1 VTGLAAL
8 ISAGLLAQAGAPAP
22 APAAA
27 GASPLQV
34 EADAALY
41 DGTSDTLVLTG
52 GVRLRRG
59 DATLRA
65 PEAVY
70 QGRSGEALASG
81 GVLVFQPGRATF
93 ADRLRLLDGGAFEA
107 WNVTSYF
114 KQGPVDLSG
123 SESIDAAR
131 RAGRNR
137 FVLGAEHVEGPG
149 GDRFFARSGRLTLCD
164 CGGEA
169 PSWEIR
175 AWRADVVP
183 GDRAMLTFPVLWV
196 TPRFLFID
204 KPVPVLP
211 LPWLYV
217 PLGDRQTGLL
227 LPDVHSSP
235 ATGWSVA
242 QPLFLTLGRSWDA
255 TLAASYMFGP
265 GEAEMRRGARG
276 VVGPGGSLELRWR
289 PAEET
294 EGSFHL
300 FWIHDRA
307 RDWARDAAPT
317 PGHRYYLDRVPSP
330 EHGDRVAV
338 SLRHQERLAARSF
351 LVAEIGLVN
360 DPTYVSDFTSDVLL
374 GTAEYRR
381 SAVAATWVAEH
392 LLLEADAAYHEPLRY
407 LGQQSFPADPA
418 NRTPTSDGAPRV
430 PFGLFG
436 SDVLAFHRLPAASA
450 TLLPLQLAGPLQ
462 LSAFAGV
469 ARFAPLHGATGDEGA
484 GGLGPGEGGWS
495 PFRDPVTGE
504 WSRGGAGAADG
515 RWEPGERLAAARAAL
530 RAELRAPL
538 AMGRLLLAEPWVR
551 GSWLSYAF
559 AGGLGSRLASYGTAG
574 LTLSTQLERVFGSG
588 DGRIRHV
595 LEPRVEWR
603 AGSGVSGGPLPA
615 YAYDELDGTPI
626 APGAP
631 CTTGGVDGRA
641 CLPLRALSAV
651 PQGPWSQMRVAVR
664 NRLLVPAGSLSRRA
678 LDLDIGQDLDL
689 SRGALSE
696 SFVRAALAL
705 GPFRTDLVARF
716 RAFGAPSP
724 EGTWPARLPSWLD
737 HFTEIRGG
745 VGLNDGRGNEVH
757 LGLLALGSGA
767 SGATRAGL
775 EPLFDPRSIPLEATA
790 QGSAGGHARI
800 LGGLDLSYEALFNAR
815 SLYGG
820 VDAQGQPVAIKPHLQ
835 QQSLGLSWDSP
846 CKCFKVGVGVRFLED
861 FSQGPYFSWILE
873 IGNFSTSRVGVGL

>member
-8 ISAGLLAQAGAPAP
+8 IAAGLLAQAGAPAP
-22 APAAA
+22 AAAERPAAA
-27 GASPLQV
+27 ASPLQV
-34 EADAALY
+34 EANDAVY

-52 GVRLRRG
+52 SVRLRRG

-70 QGRSGEALASG
+70 QGRSGEALARG

-123 SESIDAAR
+123 SENIDAAR

-137 FVLGAEHVEGPG
+137 FVLRAEHVEGPG
-149 GDRFFARSGRLTLCD
+149 GDRFFADGGRMTQCD
-164 CGGEA
+164 CGGAA

-175 AWRADVVP
+175 AWRADVIP
-183 GDRAMLTFPVLWV
+183 GDRAMLTFPVIWI

-227 LPDVHSSP
+227 LPDVFSSP
-235 ATGWSVA
+235 TTGWSVA
-242 QPLFLTLGRSWDA
+242 EPFFLTLGRSWDA
-255 TLAASYMFGP
+255 TVAASYAFGP
-265 GEAEMRRGARG
+265 GEAEMRSGKTRG

-289 PAEET
+289 PADDT
-294 EGSFHL
+294 EGSFRL
-300 FWIHDRA
+300 FWVHDRA
-307 RDWARDAAPT
+307 RDWVTDAAS
-317 PGHRYYLDRVPSP
+317 GELVGSP
-330 EHGDRVAV
+330 VHGDRVAL
-338 SLRHQERLAARSF
+338 SLRHRERLASRSF

-360 DPTYVSDFTSDVLL
+360 DPMYVFDFTSDVLL
-374 GTAEYRR
+374 RAAEYRR
-381 SAVAATWVAEH
+381 SAVAATSATEH
-392 LLLEADAAYHEPLRY
+392 LLLEADAAYHEPLQY
-407 LGQQSFPADPA
+407 LGQQSFPVDPTT
-418 NRTPTSDGAPRV
+418 RTPTSDGIPRV

-436 SDVLAFHRLPAASA
+436 SDVLSFHRLPAASA

-484 GGLGPGEGGWS
+484 GGLGPGESGWA
-495 PFRDPVTGE
+495 PVRDPVTGA
-504 WSRGGAGAADG
+504 WTRGGAGAGDG
-515 RWEPGERLAAARAAL
+515 RWEPGERLAATRAAL

-538 AMGRLLLAEPWVR
+538 ALGRFLLAEPWVR
-551 GSWLSYAF
+551 GSALGYALA
-559 AGGLGSRLASYGTAG
+559 AGQGSRFASYGTAG
-574 LTLSTQLERVFGSG
+574 LTLSTQISRVLGSG
-588 DGRIRHV
+588 DGRVRH
-595 LEPRVEWR
+595 LIEPRIEWR

-615 YAYDELDGTPI
+615 YAYDELDGAPL

-631 CTTGGVDGRA
+631 CTSGGIDGRA
-641 CLPLRALSAV
+641 CLPLRTLSAV

-664 NRLLVPAGSLSRRA
+664 NRLVAPAGSLSRTT
-678 LDLDIGQDLDL
+678 LDLDLGQDLDL

-696 SFVRAALAL
+696 SFARAALAL
-705 GPFRTDLVARF
+705 GPLRADLLARF

-745 VGLNDGRGNEVH
+745 LGVNDGRGDEVH

-775 EPLFDPRSIPLEATA
+775 EPLFDPRPMPIEATA
-790 QGSAGGHARI
+790 QGNVGGHVRV

-815 SLYGG
+815 TLYGG
-820 VDAQGQPVAIKPHLQ
+820 LDAQGQIVAIKPHLQ
-835 QQSLGLSWDSP
+835 QQSFGVAWDSP
-846 CKCFKVGVGVRFLED
+846 CKCFKVGAGVRFLEN
-861 FSQGPYFSWILE
+861 FSQGPFISWILE
-873 IGNFSTSRVGVGL
+873 IGNFSTSRLGVGL

>member
-1 VTGLAAL
+1 MTGLAAL
-8 ISAGLLAQAGAPAP
+8 VSAGLLAQAGAPAP
-22 APAAA
+22 VTAQPAA

-34 EADAALY
+34 EADGAVY
-41 DGTSDTLVLTG
+41 DGTTDTLVLTG
-52 GVRLRRG
+52 SVRLRRG
-59 DATLRA
+59 EATLRA

-70 QGRSGEALASG
+70 QGRSGEAMASG

-123 SESIDAAR
+123 SESIEAAR

-149 GDRFFARSGRLTLCD
+149 GDRFFAKSGRMTLCD
-164 CGGEA
+164 CGGDA

-183 GDRAMLTFPVLWV
+183 GERAMLTFPVLWI

-255 TLAASYMFGP
+255 TLAASYAFGP
-265 GEAEMRRGARG
+265 GDEAMRKGNRG
-276 VVGPGGSLELRWR
+276 VIGPGGSLELRWR
-289 PAEET
+289 PAEDT
-294 EGSFHL
+294 EGSLHL
-300 FWIHDRA
+300 SWIHDRA
-307 RDWARDAAPT
+307 RDWARDAVTGELVAS
-317 PGHRYYLDRVPSP
+317 PS
-330 EHGDRVAV
+330 HGDRVAV

-351 LVAEIGLVN
+351 LVADIGLVN
-360 DPTYVSDFTSDVLL
+360 DPMYVFDFTSDVLL
-374 GTAEYRR
+374 RATEYRR
-381 SAVAATWVAEH
+381 SAVAATWAAEH
-392 LLLEADAAYHEPLRY
+392 LLLEADAAYHEPLQY

-418 NRTPTSDGAPRV
+418 TRTPTSDGAPRV

-436 SDVLAFHRLPAASA
+436 SDVLSFHRLPAASA

-462 LSAFAGV
+462 LSAFAGM

-484 GGLGPGEGGWS
+484 GGLGPGESGWS
-495 PFRDPVTGE
+495 PVRDPVTGA
-504 WSRGGAGAADG
+504 WTRGGAGAGDG
-515 RWEPGERLAAARAAL
+515 RWEPGERLAATRAAL

-538 AMGRLLLAEPWVR
+538 ALGRVLLAEPWVR
-551 GSWLSYAF
+551 GSSLGYAF
-559 AGGLGSRLASYGTAG
+559 AAGQGSRLASYGTAG
-574 LTLSTQLERVFGSG
+574 LTLSTQLERVFGTG
-588 DGRIRHV
+588 EGRIRHL

-603 AGSGVSGGPLPA
+603 AGSGVSGGPLAA
-615 YAYDELDGTPI
+615 YAYDELDGSPI
-626 APGAP
+626 APGTP

-641 CLPLRALSAV
+641 CLPLRTLSAV

-664 NRLLVPAGSLSRRA
+664 NRLLAPAGSLSRSV
-678 LDLDIGQDLDL
+678 LDLDVGQDLDL

-696 SFVRAALAL
+696 SFVRAALSL
-705 GPFRTDLVARF
+705 GPLRTDLLARF
-716 RAFGAPSP
+716 RAFGAPAP
-724 EGTWPARLPSWLD
+724 VGTWPARLPSWLD
-737 HFTEIRGG
+737 RFTEIRGN
-745 VGLNDGRGNEVH
+745 VRLDDGRGDEVH
-757 LGLLALGSGA
+757 LGLLALASGA
-767 SGATRAGL
+767 SGAARAGL
-775 EPLFDPRSIPLEATA
+775 EPLFDPSPAPLEAVG
-790 QGSAGGHARI
+790 QGNAGGHVRV
-800 LGGLDLSYEALFNAR
+800 LGGLDLTYEAIFNAR
-815 SLYGG
+815 TLYGG
-820 VDAQGQPVAIKPHLQ
+820 VDAQGRVVPIEPHLQ
-835 QQSLGLSWDSP
+835 QQVFGVAWDSP
-846 CKCFKVGVGVRFLED
+846 CKCFKVGAGVRFLEG
-861 FSQGPYFSWILE
+861 FSQGPFFSWILE